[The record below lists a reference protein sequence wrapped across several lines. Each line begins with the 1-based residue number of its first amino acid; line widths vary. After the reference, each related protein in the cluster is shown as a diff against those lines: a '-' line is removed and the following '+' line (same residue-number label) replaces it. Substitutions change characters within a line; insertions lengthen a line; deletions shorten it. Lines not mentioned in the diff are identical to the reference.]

1 MTLDQ
6 CKQKLKETTLQNPTL
21 KDSLSK
27 LATKAWGTDKASCYD
42 MM

>member
-1 MTLDQ
+1 MTLET
-6 CKQKLKETTLQNPTL
+6 CKQKLKDTILQNPSL

-27 LATKAWGTDKASCYD
+27 LATKAWGSDKASCYD